1 MVYARARLG
10 KLRVRSAARER
21 GASHDRVLAATGF
34 TTAPVCVAAAFGIG
48 LLSAFLVSICLERQV
63 RDLMDAAMCP
73 FTFLVVIEA
82 SKTFAAKLRTIHGYS
97 PSASP
102 LQLKTAVVLC
112 FHARFVCLRSRYGGS
127 NSRGATRISQN
138 CIRCVGWGGTVVKT
152 FPVNS
157 LIDNERT
164 PQKSSNPRRR
174 VSCLARKR
182 RPESDRFRP
191 RYGGYFR
198 E

>member
-1 MVYARARLG
+1 LG
-10 KLRVRSAARER
+10 CFPHFSFQSA
-21 GASHDRVLAATGF
+21 S
-34 TTAPVCVAAAFGIG
+34 
-48 LLSAFLVSICLERQV
+48 V

-102 LQLKTAVVLC
+102 LHLKTAVVPVFTLVSC
-112 FHARFVCLRSRYGGS
+112 VYDRA
-127 NSRGATRISQN
+127 RGARTRAAPRELARI
-138 CIRCVGWGGTVVKT
+138 VFGALAVDAPVVKT
-152 FPVNS
+152 FPVNT
-157 LIDNERT
+157 LIDTERT